1 MAVYKTLTEREL
13 LERIALYGAGR
24 QEGEPIVRGYDWSGA
39 VTAQTVWTPP
49 TSGKWVVSHMVIG
62 NRTTNVVTVTVF
74 DDGDDENHWLFK
86 GSLPGSTSI
95 VVPYPI
101 PRPAEEPDDALKLTV
116 SGTSPVGSITV
127 YGWEIGAADT
137 TTTSTSTS
145 SSSSS
150 SSSSSTVSTSTIST
164 SSSSSS
170 ISTSSSSSTI
180 SSSSSSS
187 SISTSSSVST
197 SSISTSSSS
206 VSTSSVSTSSI
217 SSSSS
222 SQSTSS
228 VSTSSIST
236 SSSSISQTITVT

>member
-13 LERIALYGAGR
+13 LERIALHGAGR

-74 DDGDDENHWLFK
+74 DDGDDANHWLFK

-101 PRPAEEPDDALKLTV
+101 PRPAEESDDVLKLTV
-116 SGTSPVGSITV
+116 SGTSPVGSLTV

-150 SSSSSTVSTSTIST
+150 SSSSSTISTSSS

-180 SSSSSSS
+180 STSSSSISTSSSSS
-187 SISTSSSVST
+187 SISTSTSVSTSSSSVST

-206 VSTSSVSTSSI
+206 VSTSSVSTS
-217 SSSSS
+217 
-222 SQSTSS
+222 T
-228 VSTSSIST
+228 IST
-236 SSSSISQTITVT
+236 SSSSISQTVTVH